1 MSTAALRAALQPL
14 VDAQA
19 VRVNAGV
26 TLAFRNADVTI
37 ELSSGRRSRASPT
50 NATPADVLMW
60 GSITKMYTA
69 SAILKLWERG
79 ALDLDDP
86 ARMHVD
92 GILQQLNGTTMAD
105 LFGAESASRVTVRH
119 LLSMRSGL
127 YDFDDDE
134 TRAFCNAHPN
144 RTVSPLDDLAFAS
157 TRAAVP
163 SGHAPRLLE
172 HQL

>member
-1 MSTAALRAALQPL
+1 MSAAALRTALQPL

-26 TLAFRNADVTI
+26 TLAFRNPDVSI
-37 ELSSGRRSRASPT
+37 EIASGHRSRASPA
-50 NATPADVLMW
+50 NATPTDVLMW

-69 SAILKLWERG
+69 SAILKLAEQG

-86 ARMHVD
+86 ARLHVD

-105 LFGAESASRVTVRH
+105 LFGAESAARVTVRH

-134 TRAFCNAHPN
+134 TRAFCNAQ
-144 RTVSPLDDLAFAS
+144 R
-157 TRAAVP
+157 
-163 SGHAPRLLE
+163 
-172 HQL
+172 